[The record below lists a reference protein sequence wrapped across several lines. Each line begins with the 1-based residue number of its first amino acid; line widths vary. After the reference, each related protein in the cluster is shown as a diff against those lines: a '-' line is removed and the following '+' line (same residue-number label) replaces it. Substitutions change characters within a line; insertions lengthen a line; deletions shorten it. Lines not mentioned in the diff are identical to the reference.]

1 MAGND
6 HGRDFD
12 PRRFTRSVCP
22 KKKPGSLT
30 SFKKM
35 MKDLIQIDASSKEPK
50 YQQILNEV
58 ISSIEKGTLHHGQQL
73 PSISELSGWQN
84 VAKVTVAKAYEDLR
98 KRGVIQA
105 RHGKGFY
112 VANTAVRSSL
122 NIFVLFDTLNAYKET
137 LYFALKAGLPEGAQ
151 LSLFFHHYDRV
162 LFETLITNNLN
173 NYNYFMIMPHFNED
187 VSEVINRIPKDKLV
201 VIDKSVDQVSGSYAS
216 VYQDF
221 ENDIY
226 AALTSGMDLLKKYKK
241 LTLVL
246 SKGQFQFVPDGII
259 AGFKRFGQDLK
270 MNCGITD
277 KLTPDLI
284 KKGEA
289 YLIFSDRDL
298 IEFVKNVHHE
308 KLRLGKDIGLISYD
322 DTPMKEI
329 LEGGITVIS
338 TDFEQMGETLS
349 SIVNEKR
356 LDQIANPSRLIRRKS
371 L

>member
-1 MAGND
+1 VAGD
-6 HGRDFD
+6 YHGCD
-12 PRRFTRSVCP
+12 PDPGRFAGFICT
-22 KKKPGSLT
+22 KKKPG
-30 SFKKM
+30 M
-35 MKDLIQIDASSKEPK
+35 RDLIKIDAQSKEPK

-58 ISSIEKGTLHHGQQL
+58 ISSIEKGTLNHGQQL

-105 RHGKGFY
+105 KHGKGFY
-112 VANTAVRSSL
+112 VANTEVRSSL

-151 LSLFFHHYDRV
+151 LSLFFHHYDRY
-162 LFETLITNNLN
+162 LFESLISNNLN
-173 NYNYFMIMPHFNED
+173 DYNYFMIMPHFNED
-187 VSEVINRIPKDKLV
+187 VSDVINRIPKDKLV
-201 VIDKSVDQVSGSYAS
+201 IIDKAVTNLTGNYAA

-221 ENDIY
+221 ENDIH
-226 AALTSGMDLLKKYKK
+226 AALASGLDLLKKYKK

-259 AGFKRFGQDLK
+259 EGFKRFGKDFDLP
-270 MNCGITD
+270 CDITD
-277 KLTPDLI
+277 KLAPDLI
-284 KKGEA
+284 RKGEA
-289 YLIFSDRDL
+289 YLMFSDRDL
-298 IEFVKNVHHE
+298 IDFVKNVHKE
-308 KLRLGKDIGLISYD
+308 KLHLGKDIGLISYD

-338 TDFEQMGETLS
+338 TDFEQMGKS
-349 SIVNEKR
+349 ISNIVNEK
-356 LDQIANPSRLIRRKS
+356 LSVQIANPSQLIRRKS